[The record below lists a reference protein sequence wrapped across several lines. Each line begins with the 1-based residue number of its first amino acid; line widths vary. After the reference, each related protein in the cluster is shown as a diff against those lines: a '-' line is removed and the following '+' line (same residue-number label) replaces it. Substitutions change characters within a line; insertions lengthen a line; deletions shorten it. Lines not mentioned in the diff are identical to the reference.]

1 MGPWEGG
8 AQSPKS
14 GPSIEGSK
22 RALRRGVW
30 AFVLPLVL
38 LLLPFIVLFGL
49 LLTRLLLA
57 RGFLAIV
64 TRAGRG
70 SFSGHVA
77 LVRYVA
83 LARYLARRISAPDL
97 RSTAVSK
104 PCYTC
109 RLDW

>member
-1 MGPWEGG
+1 M
-8 AQSPKS
+8 
-14 GPSIEGSK
+14 
-22 RALRRGVW
+22 W

-70 SFSGHVA
+70 IFSGHVA
-77 LVRYVA
+77 LD
-83 LARYLARRISAPDL
+83 RYLARRSSAPDL

-104 PCYTC
+104 RCYTC